1 MDRTD
6 IVRQFIVDE
15 FAPDIDAAELDADF
29 DVLESGIVDSL
40 GLLTVLAW
48 AEDRFGVQID
58 VGEVDEDDFRSPR
71 AICALIERAERVEH
85 PGRGTPD

>member
-6 IVRQFIVDE
+6 LIRQFIVEE
-15 FAPDIDAAELDADF
+15 FAPDVDVAELDADF

-48 AEDRFGVQID
+48 AEDRFDVRID
-58 VGEVDEDDFRSPR
+58 VGEVGEDDFRSPR
-71 AICALIERAERVEH
+71 AIGALIERSERAEQA
-85 PGRGTPD
+85 GQGTPD